1 MMKFNDQYGWMMPI
15 GILYGVI
22 LALTLV
28 MLFENKDLDDGVA
41 TLLAGIFALFGGAL
55 AFFGAKGQA
64 QSAITAAQNQSDT
77 QLRIERDRRDDMRRN
92 LSVSF
97 RAIAVEIKKLMLER
111 IERTYY
117 YKSTDTVTPETNLDV
132 YKDAMRSLIVTTHK
146 LLAADL
152 QTISVLGGPVAEAT
166 IALYSLTNRYD
177 RYIDECLAYSEIPER
192 YLEYYDGLSVCAINC
207 VGGADTLIKA
217 IDAWQ
222 SENPVLPISEA
233 GMLPSSWH
241 D

>member
-1 MMKFNDQYGWMMPI
+1 MKFNDQYGWMMPI
-15 GILYGVI
+15 GILYGVV

-28 MLFENKDLDDGVA
+28 MLFENRKLDDGVA

-64 QSAITAAQNQSDT
+64 QSAISAAQHQSDT
-77 QLRIERDRRDDMRRN
+77 QLRIERDRRDDIRRN
-92 LSVSF
+92 LSISF
-97 RAIAVEIKKLMLER
+97 RAIAVEIRKLMLER
-111 IERTYY
+111 RERAQY
-117 YKSTDTVTPETNLDV
+117 YKSTDTITPETNLDV
-132 YKDAMRSLIVTTHK
+132 YKDAMRSLIVMTHK

-192 YLEYYDGLSVCAINC
+192 YLEYYDGLSECAINC
-207 VGGADTLIKA
+207 VSGADSLIKA

-222 SENPVLPISEA
+222 TENPVPPISEA
-233 GMLPSSWH
+233 GLSA
-241 D
+241 